1 MKMSKVD
8 KESPTKCFL
17 RHDFEDLILEVSDS
31 VKQEFFR

>member
-1 MKMSKVD
+1 MSKVD

-17 RHDFEDLILEVSDS
+17 RHDFEVLILEVSDS